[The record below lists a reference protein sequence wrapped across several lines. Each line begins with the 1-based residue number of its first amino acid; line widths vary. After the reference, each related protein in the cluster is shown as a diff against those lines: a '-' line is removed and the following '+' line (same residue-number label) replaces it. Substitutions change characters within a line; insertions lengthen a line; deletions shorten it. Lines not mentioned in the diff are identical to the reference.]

1 MNTHLHGNKK
11 HREYYLALASLTH
24 ELTGEDV
31 AEILTYLEKFGVTG
45 FFARVDASEL
55 SDSAKLQ
62 LNDLH
67 QYLRNFD
74 EVFAHGHV

>member
-1 MNTHLHGNKK
+1 MTKPPHGKK
-11 HREYYLALASLTH
+11 NREYYLALASLTH

-31 AEILTYLEKFGVTG
+31 AEILVYLEKFGITG
-45 FFARVDASEL
+45 FFARIDASEI